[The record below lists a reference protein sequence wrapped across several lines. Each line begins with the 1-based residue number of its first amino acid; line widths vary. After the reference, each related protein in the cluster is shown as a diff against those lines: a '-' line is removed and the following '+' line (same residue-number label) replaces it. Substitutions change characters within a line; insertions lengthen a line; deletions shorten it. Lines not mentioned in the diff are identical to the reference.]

1 MTDLSRLKQYFQQS
15 WQRLCQ
21 DWQVMGEASV
31 PASELNQT
39 FLQASL
45 PTVNFY
51 LLLAIASVIGTLGLL
66 TNSAATIIGAM
77 IIAPLL
83 NPIAT
88 LAYTVSV
95 VEPRLL
101 ERALLKLVTGTSL
114 VILMAFL
121 STSVLGTK
129 VVGAE
134 ILARTEPN
142 LLDLGVAVATG
153 AAASLAYARRS
164 IATALPGVA
173 IAAALVPPLCVAGIG
188 LALEKDVII
197 DLGLY
202 FSRQGQVLNLAS
214 GAFLLFLTNLAG
226 MVFCG
231 GLVFLLQGYG
241 NWRSTIARLSLTIA
255 LVVLVSWPLSQEL
268 QSFLLRNKVLESLVK
283 FEQTYPDR
291 KEWVAPVQYAD
302 IYIVNREQQIYIQVD
317 VMAPSGLI
325 SQGDI
330 DLAQEFLSQEL
341 EKPVEFQLNL
351 LPFYILKKEP
361 LLSN

>member
-121 STSVLGTK
+121 FC
-129 VVGAE
+129 
-134 ILARTEPN
+134 N
-142 LLDLGVAVATG
+142 LDLNHAQ
-153 AAASLAYARRS
+153 
-164 IATALPGVA
+164 LP
-173 IAAALVPPLCVAGIG
+173 
-188 LALEKDVII
+188 
-197 DLGLY
+197 
-202 FSRQGQVLNLAS
+202 
-214 GAFLLFLTNLAG
+214 
-226 MVFCG
+226 
-231 GLVFLLQGYG
+231 
-241 NWRSTIARLSLTIA
+241 
-255 LVVLVSWPLSQEL
+255 
-268 QSFLLRNKVLESLVK
+268 
-283 FEQTYPDR
+283 
-291 KEWVAPVQYAD
+291 
-302 IYIVNREQQIYIQVD
+302 
-317 VMAPSGLI
+317 
-325 SQGDI
+325 
-330 DLAQEFLSQEL
+330 
-341 EKPVEFQLNL
+341 
-351 LPFYILKKEP
+351 
-361 LLSN
+361 